1 MPDLRKALG
10 VMELIAV
17 NRVDLERVPAAAQ
30 TEICRSALEGVMKR
44 RKDPE
49 WQERF
54 RKWKEERGRA

>member
-1 MPDLRKALG
+1 
-10 VMELIAV
+10 MELIAV

-30 TEICRSALEGVMKR
+30 TEICRSALEGVMKC